1 MTKKTLT
8 GLAIAGLSAAV
19 LATALPM
26 AAMAKEGPGGPMM
39 GLMLHRF
46 DEIDADKDGKL
57 TEAELTAFRATRFAA
72 ADADGSGG
80 LSAEELAAFRAAQMA
95 ERQSEMAGRMLE
107 RLDAD
112 NDGQLSAAEFAA
124 MAGKRNPFDRAD
136 TDGDG
141 AVSRA
146 EAEAMVQKMT
156 ARGGKHNGRGHGG
169 WWGQDAD

>member
-1 MTKKTLT
+1 MKKKVLT
-8 GLAIAGLSAAV
+8 GLVLAGVSAAV

-26 AAMAKEGPGGPMM
+26 AAMAEKGPVGPAM

-46 DEIDADKDGKL
+46 DEIDADKDGKM
-57 TEAELTAFRATRFAA
+57 TEAELAAFRAARFAA

-80 LSAEELAAFRAAQMA
+80 LSAEELAAFRSEQMA

-124 MAGKRNPFDRAD
+124 MGGKRNPFDRAD

-146 EAEAMVQKMT
+146 EAEAMVQKM
-156 ARGGKHNGRGHGG
+156 ADRGSKHSGRGHGG
-169 WWGQDAD
+169 WWGQDAN